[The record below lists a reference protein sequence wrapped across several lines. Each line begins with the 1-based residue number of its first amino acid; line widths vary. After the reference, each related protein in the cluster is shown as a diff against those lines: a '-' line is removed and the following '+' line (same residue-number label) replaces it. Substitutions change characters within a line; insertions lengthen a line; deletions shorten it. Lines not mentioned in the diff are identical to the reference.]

1 MALMMILT
9 VLSASSATASTQVA
23 TGLSSCG
30 ASVYSATQGHS
41 YCASGGTSG
50 EQRVRLYCHYYSNAA
65 NWTITYG
72 PWVVAGQW
80 SEAKCPSLYV
90 ADQAQFV
97 LSS

>member
-1 MALMMILT
+1 M
-9 VLSASSATASTQVA
+9 
-23 TGLSSCG
+23 
-30 ASVYSATQGHS
+30 
-41 YCASGGTSG
+41 
-50 EQRVRLYCHYYSNAA
+50 RLYCHYYSNAA